1 MRPPIDPLILGEA
14 ADWLVQ
20 LQSGAA
26 TDDDH
31 RAVQAWCQRSS
42 QHALAWQRAE
52 AILGEFRRL
61 PAPVTGETLRRLSRQ
76 GAVSR
81 RQALQRVGMW
91 LLAAPAAWM
100 AWREAPWQQW
110 AADARPAGGEQLSLT
125 LADGSHVLLNTH
137 TAIDIRFDARQRRIA
152 LLAGEVLVTSAND
165 PATPP
170 RPLVVTTPQGH
181 ARALGSRF
189 SVRIDGA
196 LTRVAV
202 LQGTVANR
210 PLHAAASVQ
219 LKAGERTAFDADRVL
234 PATPLEKGDLAWEHG
249 MLLARDMRLA
259 DLLPR
264 PWLAQVSLQAETS
277 PAWALATLCR
287 AVYDPRRDDADF
299 RRSLVGTAQE
309 QKLAFDG
316 LRKHYPIRREIEG
329 LPVHIAGDSVA
340 LKQLVKALGA
350 VLV

>member
-100 AWREAPWQQW
+100 AWREAPWQQR
-110 AADARPAGGEQLSLT
+110 AADARTAVGEQRSLT

-137 TAIDIRFDARQRRIA
+137 TAIDIRFDARQRRIV

-202 LQGTVANR
+202 LQGTIANR

-234 PATPLEKGDLAWEHG
+234 PATPLENGDLAWEHG

-259 DLLPR
+259 DLLQELGRYR
-264 PWLAQVSLQAETS
+264 PGVLRCHPAVRGLKVSGAFPVTDTDASLRLLADT
-277 PAWALATLCR
+277 
-287 AVYDPRRDDADF
+287 
-299 RRSLVGTAQE
+299 
-309 QKLAFDG
+309 
-316 LRKHYPIRREIEG
+316 
-329 LPVHIAGDSVA
+329 LPVTVQGLTRYWVTVEPVS
-340 LKQLVKALGA
+340 
-350 VLV
+350 